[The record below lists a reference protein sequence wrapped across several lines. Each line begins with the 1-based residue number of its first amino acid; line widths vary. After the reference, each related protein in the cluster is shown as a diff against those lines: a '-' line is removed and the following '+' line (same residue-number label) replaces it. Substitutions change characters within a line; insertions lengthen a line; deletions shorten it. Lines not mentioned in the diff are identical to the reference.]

1 MTLDQGDQI
10 LGKGMTCP
18 PPGLWLIKKPRPD
31 MINAEDNVKYLKFEV
46 GDQVRILKYKSIFVK
61 GYALNWSKEISVIK
75 KVNNT
80 VLCTYV
86 IEDFI

>member
-1 MTLDQGDQI
+1 
-10 LGKGMTCP
+10 MTCP

-31 MINAEDNVKYLKFEV
+31 RINAEDNVKYLKFEV

>member
-10 LGKGMTCP
+10 LGKGDDLSP
-18 PPGLWLIKKPRPD
+18 SRVVVDKKAEADR
-31 MINAEDNVKYLKFEV
+31 INAEDNVKYLKFEV